1 MKRLLASLF
10 LVLFVGACETQTFSA
25 LDEKSPEWRL
35 VFQDEFSGRG
45 RPDPD
50 KWISKEYNR
59 RPNDDGP
66 DGWWDPTNA
75 YLNGSGKLVLKTSVI
90 ENRNPDE
97 DSDPYDYASAM
108 VSTEGKFEQ
117 AFGRYEVR
125 AKLPHS
131 PGARDDLRLDLGG
144 TLEDV
149 EDTRVAQDAGSR
161 IPAQSRCR
169 HGSAARC
176 PRGPGHAGAQQL
188 GHPGLQVAAPVV
200 RPFPKREIGQL
211 PRDHDLDRHHGK
223 LARHAREIDQR
234 LAELLAVLRVLHA
247 AFERDCATP
256 MARAAVW
263 MRALSKVCISCLKP

>member
-90 ENRNPDE
+90 ENRNP
-97 DSDPYDYASAM
+97 
-108 VSTEGKFEQ
+108 
-117 AFGRYEVR
+117 
-125 AKLPHS
+125 
-131 PGARDDLRLDLGG
+131 ARDDLTRRLNLGG

-149 EDTRVAQDAGSR
+149 EDAGIAQDAADRR

-169 HGSAARC
+169 RGSA
-176 PRGPGHAGAQQL
+176 GVVGAAQ
-188 GHPGLQVAAPVV
+188 ATRAPSSLAIPASRSQR
-200 RPFPKREIGQL
+200 RPLSFSR
-211 PRDHDLDRHHGK
+211 
-223 LARHAREIDQR
+223 
-234 LAELLAVLRVLHA
+234 AE
-247 AFERDCATP
+247 
-256 MARAAVW
+256 
-263 MRALSKVCISCLKP
+263 K